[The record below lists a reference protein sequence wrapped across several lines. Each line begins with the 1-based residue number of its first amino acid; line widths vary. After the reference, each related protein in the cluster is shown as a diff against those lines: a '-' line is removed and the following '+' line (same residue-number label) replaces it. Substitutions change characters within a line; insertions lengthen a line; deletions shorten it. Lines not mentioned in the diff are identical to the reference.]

1 MDMQIYKIKKIIKTQ
16 NSSCLGGYHNLEEAK
31 KKCPMGYGVFD
42 EDGVIVYAPF
52 PIEGDKWSE
61 LKEYLEE
68 MEKSLDDKINRLGDK
83 NTNNLVPYV
92 NYLSE
97 KKVVLLILRKI
108 KQLEGDNNE

>member
-68 MEKSLDDKINRLGDK
+68 IEKSLDEKIDELRPKSKD
-83 NTNNLVPYV
+83 NLAQYL
-92 NYLSE
+92 NYLAE
-97 KKVVLLILRKI
+97 KKVVLLVLRKI
-108 KQLEGDNNE
+108 KQLEEDK